1 MIPSLNEVET
11 IASRATRGAGR
22 PWGLAEE
29 AARAARWLA
38 RHGLPWERLADLLA
52 DDGIVAPVLEP
63 GRLRPAGDGRLCPL
77 RSGALVA
84 EGGTGLLPLR
94 LERVAVP
101 LLLLPFAADLAHRAG
116 RRIALAWPAAQFTCE
131 PGGAVARAA
140 GPVGQHDGSVD
151 GVEIREAARSE
162 AVLLPPT
169 APRRAPDPAAL
180 ATLQQLARR
189 TYVPATERSRREG
202 AGAGLLDS
210 D

>member
-1 MIPSLNEVET
+1 M
-11 IASRATRGAGR
+11 
-22 PWGLAEE
+22 
-29 AARAARWLA
+29 
-38 RHGLPWERLADLLA
+38 LA
-52 DDGIVAPVLEP
+52 DDGIVAPALEP

-84 EGGTGLLPLR
+84 EGGIGLLPLR

-101 LLLLPFAADLAHRAG
+101 LLLLPFAADLARRSG
-116 RRIALAWPAAQFTCE
+116 RRIALAWPAASFTCE
-131 PGGAVARAA
+131 PGEAVARAV
-140 GPVGQHDGSVD
+140 GPTGQQDGA
-151 GVEIREAARSE
+151 VEIGEAARSE
-162 AVLLPPT
+162 AVLLPPN
-169 APRRAPDPAAL
+169 APRRSPDAAAL